1 MPKTRAA
8 HRANSY
14 FMELYWKIRSSLY
27 ADSLRYKL
35 IQKIYVMY
43 SNNCTQLEVYT
54 VLMIRTC
61 TAVGCNYY
69 EFELLAARSYG
80 MQSDRR
86 VWRRPCKLRG
96 APGGARRNT
105 CRRRAVS
112 RDETA
117 CRSGSSSQYF
127 KLALIAAYCR
137 TCTNHCGCNHF
148 NYVQLL

>member
-1 MPKTRAA
+1 
-8 HRANSY
+8 
-14 FMELYWKIRSSLY
+14 MELYWKIRSSLY

-80 MQSDRR
+80 MQSDRH
-86 VWRRPCKLRG
+86 RRHVR
-96 APGGARRNT
+96 
-105 CRRRAVS
+105 
-112 RDETA
+112 
-117 CRSGSSSQYF
+117 
-127 KLALIAAYCR
+127 
-137 TCTNHCGCNHF
+137 
-148 NYVQLL
+148 